1 MKGDTNIM
9 TNDVKVL
16 QKALQL
22 ANKLWSICDIAENG
36 NCDYKIEERYDH
48 CVECITMRAEKEI
61 NK

>member
-1 MKGDTNIM
+1 M
-9 TNDVKVL
+9 TNDIKVL

-22 ANKLWSICDIAENG
+22 ANRLWSICDIAENG
-36 NCDYKIEERYDH
+36 ACNYKIEERYDH